1 MTSRVFRV
9 LEIESLQQGESVIDM
24 TPDNIAENKSNQQFN
39 SYLQMTQLP
48 QVFSSWTPSEKF
60 YTIKNKFEN
69 K

>member
-24 TPDNIAENKSNQQFN
+24 TPNNIAENQSNQQFN

-48 QVFSSWTPSEKF
+48 QIFSP
-60 YTIKNKFEN
+60 
-69 K
+69 